1 MRSRSRHKDA
11 FRMKFLLA
19 ASMLVL
25 VMGVAPAGAT
35 QQHGAPEGLY
45 VHQLGHIFFALTMGF
60 LIYWLH
66 KWRLAVLP
74 GWRHIRYAAYFF
86 IAWNLD
92 AMGVHWLDEQSNLI
106 SSERI
111 GHMMITIT
119 TAEGYDWLAVV
130 YYIGKLDNLLCVSAL
145 LYLFFGLRRLLKT
158 PLLSDEPG
166 GPPA

>member
-1 MRSRSRHKDA
+1 
-11 FRMKFLLA
+11 MKAVAATLGLLLWGA
-19 ASMLVL
+19 IP
-25 VMGVAPAGAT
+25 PAWAT

-66 KWRLAVLP
+66 KWRLAGLP

-92 AMGVHWLDEQSNLI
+92 AMAVHWLDEQSNLI
-106 SSERI
+106 NSERI

-119 TAEGYDWLAVV
+119 PAEGFDWLAAL
-130 YYIGKLDNLLCVSAL
+130 YYIGKLDNLLCVPAL
-145 LYLFFGLRRLLKT
+145 LFLFMGLRRLLKT
-158 PLLSDEPG
+158 PTVEP
-166 GPPA
+166 